1 MSPLDK
7 VMLLAPAGSPEA
19 AEAAFQAGA
28 DAIYVG
34 LKGWS
39 RGGYKGE
46 LTKEELKRCLE
57 QARRLGKGVRLAAN
71 IIPKL
76 EERAY
81 LLEQLAELEAWGVE
95 GVIVNDPGFLSEV
108 KRRLPNLPVTASI
121 GCGALNED
129 DVAFYEGLGA
139 ASVVL
144 PGNLEPSEIAAI
156 KAKVSISVE
165 VMLHMVQEFIQ
176 LGKCWMPSYLHFDP
190 AEKPEV
196 GTRLTGSMKRGGVGA
211 CFKIC
216 QQPWV
221 LELQGSGGRGQGGG
235 VFPGPGTWYSE
246 PCPLLFPAQQISRTA
261 ELSDFLNAGVD
272 IVKLQG
278 RSLPPELLAPL
289 VRRYRLGIEA
299 WATGRV
305 QGMGFR
311 VQGFSLS
318 PGPGPLHPESA
329 SLPPK
334 WTVIGR

>member
-7 VMLLAPAGSPEA
+7 VKLLAPAGSPEA

-28 DAIYVG
+28 DTIYVG

-39 RGGYKGE
+39 RGGYRGE
-46 LTKEELKRCLE
+46 LTKEELKGCLE
-57 QARRLGKGVRLAAN
+57 RARRLGKGVRLAAN
-71 IIPKL
+71 IIPRP
-76 EERAY
+76 EERAH
-81 LLEQLAELEAWGVE
+81 LLEQLAELETWGLE
-95 GVIVNDPGFLSEV
+95 GVIVNDPGFLSEL

-129 DVAFYEGLGA
+129 DVAFYEALGA

-144 PGNLEPSEIAAI
+144 PGNLDPCEIAAI
-156 KAKVSISVE
+156 KAKVSIQVE

-190 AEKPEV
+190 TERLKV

-221 LELQGSGGRGQGGG
+221 LYWDGQE
-235 VFPGPGTWYSE
+235 VDRR
-246 PCPLLFPAQQISRTA
+246 LFPSWQISRMA
-261 ELSDFLNAGVD
+261 DLSDFLDAGVD

-278 RSLPPELLAPL
+278 RSLPPELLALL

-299 WATGRV
+299 WAAG
-305 QGMGFR
+305 R

-318 PGPGPLHPESA
+318 PEPGPLRPESA

-334 WTVIGR
+334 WTVVGR